1 MSQSNYDRLV
11 QSGIINPGAGTN
23 PSAADM
29 KAIESLSSAEVD
41 HLISAKAKLGDT
53 FLSQHGAAGKSLVI
67 F

>member
-1 MSQSNYDRLV
+1 MSTNYDRLV
-11 QSGIINPGAGTN
+11 QAGIINVSAGTN

-41 HLISAKAKLGDT
+41 HLISAKAKLGDA
-53 FLSQHGAAGKSLVI
+53 FLNQHGAAGKCMVA

>member
-1 MSQSNYDRLV
+1 MSNYDRLV
-11 QSGIINPGAGTN
+11 QAGIINPNAGTN

-41 HLISAKAKLGDT
+41 HLISAKAKLGQA
-53 FLSQHGAAGKSLVI
+53 FLDQHGGAGKSMVQ